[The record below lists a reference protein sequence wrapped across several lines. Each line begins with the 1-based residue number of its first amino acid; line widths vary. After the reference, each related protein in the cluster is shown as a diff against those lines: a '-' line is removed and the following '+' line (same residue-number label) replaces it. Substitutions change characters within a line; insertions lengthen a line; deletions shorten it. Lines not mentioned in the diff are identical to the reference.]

1 MIRINGEGVSGGTAI
16 GKIVFLK
23 KDKPNIEKRKVR
35 DTAAEIMR
43 YRKAANLAKS
53 ELDNL
58 YKTALEKSGAETAE
72 IFEIHKMMLDDR
84 DFIDDTEREIT
95 DRKCCAEWAVS
106 ETSARLAKRFS
117 EMDSE
122 YMCARAADIKDISDR
137 LISILTNGKGS
148 YDGLSADGKL
158 IVCADEL
165 TPSETVRLDRERVVA
180 FATRF
185 GSAQSHTAIL
195 ARAMD
200 IPAIITLGNAL
211 SDAYDKMDAIA
222 NGDEGCLYIEP
233 TAEVTERERY
243 KIDKERRHRERL
255 HRLVGMENIKLDGH
269 RVMLYAN
276 IGSPDDAASA
286 LENDASGIGLFR
298 SEFLYMESSGYPSEE
313 KQFEAYKGVLE
324 KMGGKK
330 VIVRTVDVGADK
342 KIGYFGLEHEENPAL
357 GFRAIRICLCR
368 EEIFKTQIRALL
380 RASVYG
386 KLSVMLPMITSVDEV
401 RESRRIINEVKTELR
416 GANIPFDNAVE
427 LGIMIETPAAV
438 MISDLLAREVD
449 FFSIG
454 TNDLTQYT
462 LAADR
467 QNPNIARFYDPHSTA
482 VLRMIKQ
489 TTDNAHR
496 ARIWCGICGEL
507 AADESM
513 TETFLAMGIDE
524 LSVSPRAILPL
535 REKIRNTNVSA
546 IKDDILGG
554 F

>member
-1 MIRINGEGVSGGTAI
+1 
-16 GKIVFLK
+16 
-23 KDKPNIEKRKVR
+23 
-35 DTAAEIMR
+35 
-43 YRKAANLAKS
+43 
-53 ELDNL
+53 
-58 YKTALEKSGAETAE
+58 
-72 IFEIHKMMLDDR
+72 MMLDDR

-95 DRKCCAEWAVS
+95 DRECCAEWAVS

-148 YDGLSADGKL
+148 DDGLSDDGKL

-200 IPAIITLGNAL
+200 IPAVITLGNAL
-211 SDAYDKMDAIA
+211 SDAYDGMDAIA
-222 NGDEGCLYIEP
+222 DGDEGCLYIEP
-233 TAEVTERERY
+233 TAEVTERARY
-243 KIDKERRHRERL
+243 KIAKERRHRERL
-255 HRLVGMENIKLDGH
+255 HRLVGMENITLDGH

-342 KIGYFGLEHEENPAL
+342 NIGYFGLEHEENPAL

-427 LGIMIETPAAV
+427 LGIMIETPSAA
-438 MISDLLAREVD
+438 ILSDILAPMVD

-454 TNDLTQYT
+454 TNDLLQYT
-462 LAADR
+462 VAADR
-467 QNPNIARFYDPHSTA
+467 ENPKLEYLTKPMPESVR
-482 VLRMIKQ
+482 RCIKM
-489 TTDNAHR
+489 TCEAGKR
-496 ARIWCGICGEL
+496 AGIPVCVCGEL
-507 AADESM
+507 GADL
-513 TETFLAMGIDE
+513 TETEFFIKSGVTR
-524 LSVSPRAILPL
+524 LSVSPPKVLAV
-535 REKIRNTNVSA
+535 REKA
-546 IKDDILGG
+546 AEILNK
-554 F
+554 